1 MSGQHTNVVAQGE
14 DFFVNAPE
22 EQVAVAARQ
31 IPAADAPGEKHV
43 AAKQYAA
50 LFREKTKTPGA
61 MSWHFEHLEMEALEG
76 DCVAFFQE
84 QIRTDWLDFPAES
97 ETFKEFGIAQRRN
110 TRAMI
115 ADPTAMFPLNTG
127 GVADMIYVR
136 MGQEQQV
143 DLLPGASEPGS
154 GILWGIKENPGFGQ
168 KEAIGVKNAA
178 GKGLDAH
185 LQEGICR

>member
-1 MSGQHTNVVAQGE
+1 M
-14 DFFVNAPE
+14 NAPK

-31 IPAADAPGEKHV
+31 IPAADAPGKQHV

-50 LFREKTKTPGA
+50 LFREKTKTPGT
-61 MSWHFEHLEMEALEG
+61 MSWHFEHLEIEALERYRF
-76 DCVAFFQE
+76 AFFKK
-84 QIRTDWLDFPAES
+84 QIRTDWLDFPAKS

-110 TRAMI
+110 ACPMI
-115 ADPTAMFPLNTG
+115 ADAAAMFPLNTG

-143 DLLPGASEPGS
+143 DLLPGASEPCS

-178 GKGLDAH
+178 GKGFDAH